1 MTRDPDVTVVVAVYN
16 TMPYLTECLN
26 SLVRQSIG
34 PERLEV
40 VAVDDGSTDGS
51 GAELDRFTERYPDVV
66 KVIHQPN
73 SGGPA
78 APSNRALDVATG
90 RFVYFIG
97 ADDYL
102 GEEALERMVACAD
115 ANESD
120 VVVGRMVG
128 TNGRYVHQ
136 KLYDGNHPS
145 ISLYDSALPF
155 TLANTKLFRREL
167 VEKHGLRFPE
177 DLPVGSDQPFTI
189 EACVRARKISVISDY
204 TCYYAV
210 KRGDASNITYRAN
223 HLARLRCTARI
234 MEHTAA
240 LIPAGPQRDA
250 VLKRHFDWELSKLLQ
265 KDFPALAPDTR
276 RQVCEGVGALVDTYF
291 TDGLRDGTGVKR
303 RVRFGLAR
311 RGAVEELTRAIAEE
325 TEHGAP
331 PFLLEGDRA
340 FAVYPGFRDA
350 AVGLDERYYEVLGET
365 VAGRLSAGTRL
376 ESADWEQHGE
386 ELALTVKLRVGVT
399 GDTASAVVALAQ
411 GAMPQS
417 ADKPGARKLPK
428 DAPRPKRTGTLTA
441 GTAEDGGTL
450 LTARIPL
457 AAARA
462 KRGVRLYADVAGSTY
477 EIPVRTEGQPLPLAR
492 RWGSTAPHR
501 VAANPNT
508 KGRLVI
514 TTAPLWEP
522 KPSVGARLRRT
533 LSRSKSVGARLRR
546 TLSSSKR
553 K

>member
-1 MTRDPDVTVVVAVYN
+1 MTRSPDVSVVVAVYN

-34 PERLEV
+34 LDRLEI
-40 VAVDDGSTDGS
+40 VAVDDGSTDDS
-51 GAELDRFTERYPDVV
+51 GAELDRFAERYPGTVTVV
-66 KVIHQPN
+66 HQEN

-78 APSNRALDVATG
+78 APSNRALELATG

-97 ADDYL
+97 SDDHL

-120 VVVGRMVG
+120 VVIGKMVG

-136 KLYDGNHPS
+136 KLYTGNRPD
-145 ISLYDSALPF
+145 ISLYDSELPY

-189 EACVRARKISVISDY
+189 EACVRARKISVLSDY
-204 TCYYAV
+204 TYYYAV
-210 KRGDASNITYRAN
+210 KRGDASNITYRAD

-234 MEHTAA
+234 MEHTAG
-240 LIPAGPQRDA
+240 LVPAGPRREA
-250 VLKRHFDWELSKLLQ
+250 VLKRHFDWELSKLLLD
-265 KDFPALAPDTR
+265 DFPALPVETR
-276 RQVCEGVGALVDTYF
+276 REICEGLTVLLDTYF
-291 TDGLRDGTGVKR
+291 TDGLREATGVKR
-303 RVRFGLAR
+303 RVRFGLAQ
-311 RGAVEELTRAIAEE
+311 RGAVDELTRAIADEAE
-325 TEHGAP
+325 NGAP

-340 FAVYPGFRDA
+340 LALYPGFRDA
-350 AVGLDERYYEVLGET
+350 GVGLDERWYEARET
-365 VAGRLSAGTRL
+365 VAGRLAAGTKL
-376 ESADWEQHGE
+376 VSADWEQDE
-386 ELALTVKLRVGVT
+386 EELTLALTLRLGIA
-399 GDTASAVVALAQ
+399 GDTSSAFVALAQ

-428 DAPRPKRTGTLTA
+428 DALRPRAAGEFTTEPAEDGTGTL
-441 GTAEDGGTL
+441 L
-450 LTARIPL
+450 SARIPVEPV
-457 AAARA
+457 RA
-462 KRGVRLYADVAGSTY
+462 KRGARVYVDVAGTTY
-477 EIPVRTEGQPLPLAR
+477 EIPVRTEGLPMPLAR
-492 RWGSTAPHR
+492 RWGRTTPHR
-501 VAANPNT
+501 VAASPNT

-522 KPSVGARLRRT
+522 KFGVGARLRRT
-533 LSRSKSVGARLRR
+533 LSRSK
-546 TLSSSKR
+546 R